1 MLTVR
6 INDPIQSFFLCRLSK
21 VGIRGLSRGFQGY
34 NLISPLDIMSMTLAD
49 LFAAEQKLNE
59 LFELLKAAL
68 DHALLHG

>member
-34 NLISPLDIMSMTLAD
+34 NLISLDITSMTLAD